1 MGKEKDIEKYQHLYS
16 ELKTELERIYITSK
30 GDKFL
35 EEMDALCA
43 EAKIQKTKKAQRK
56 RENRIMEIIDLLFEV
71 LKKNNWGVFY
81 KSEPMQT
88 LSIQDDT
95 PLLKINEVDADVL
108 EKAAGNILSQLNT
121 ESLTMDNQD
130 WKKEKHTTPHTPT
143 DSNLTEN

>member
-1 MGKEKDIEKYQHLYS
+1 
-16 ELKTELERIYITSK
+16 
-30 GDKFL
+30 
-35 EEMDALCA
+35 MDALCA

-88 LSIQDDT
+88 LSIQDGT
-95 PLLKINEVDADVL
+95 PLLKINEVDEDVL
-108 EKAAGNILSQLNT
+108 EKATKNILSQLNT

-130 WKKEKHTTPHTPT
+130 WKKEEHTTPHTPI
-143 DSNLTEN
+143 DSSQTEN